1 MKKTEIKTLL
11 NRAEE
16 MKRYR
21 RFKIVYKY
29 YWRSFERQVLA
40 VKKQLPYS
48 PNRELFDSI
57 VPYLR
62 RGEIPPIIWGG
73 SSFQYNLLRKVGDT
87 FYTHLSE
94 YNCFEKFCCYGDEAA
109 EAELLIILN
118 QIHTL
123 GIVFIPTGKSIRAV
137 ITWYYSA

>member
-1 MKKTEIKTLL
+1 MKSSIKMLLKTAK
-11 NRAEE
+11 N

-21 RFKIVYKY
+21 RFKIVFLHYS
-29 YWRSFERQVLA
+29 RSFERQVVT
-40 VKKQLPYS
+40 VKKQLSYAPH
-48 PNRELFDSI
+48 RELFTAI
-57 VPYLR
+57 IPYLR
-62 RGEIPPIIWGG
+62 EGKIPPIIWGG
-73 SSFQYNLLRKVGDT
+73 ASFHYNLLREAGDS
-87 FYTHLSE
+87 FYTYANE
-94 YNCFEKFCCYGDEAA
+94 YGCFKNFCCYGDEAA